1 MVTFIRTYNT
11 VRCFDCFEYDGI
23 ESSKLKP
30 EVRCRGQGLIRSSTK
45 HDVVTQESRADD
57 TRIDDRH
64 EEGKDEEGKGRK
76 RKNKASVPTS
86 DDAITRA

>member
-1 MVTFIRTYNT
+1 MPRAGAHSQQHEA
-11 VRCFDCFEYDGI
+11 RCGDAG
-23 ESSKLKP
+23 
-30 EVRCRGQGLIRSSTK
+30 
-45 HDVVTQESRADD
+45 SRADD